1 MKKHHNA
8 FFSAFQTRLRGIA
21 LGLALFLP
29 SLFFAQQKPPAPHL
43 SADAP
48 GWMYL
53 LAAENP
59 NVLEVQKAYAAF
71 YENQPFEKNAY
82 TQYFKHWMHWARP
95 FVQADGSLKEPGV
108 AELAERERALLTQR
122 TAMRS
127 VAHLNDNNTDNHD
140 GKGVPHFQEGTWSFL
155 GPKHTF
161 DTDGLTAVAW
171 QTNIYAI
178 DIALSNPNILYAGGE
193 TGGLWKTTDKGQNWE
208 LLTLNVLHGAFGA
221 VVIHPTDPNTVYAG
235 TSGKIIKTT
244 DGGATWSTVYSENGL
259 WVNDLAIKS
268 DQPNVVLAASDQ
280 GLLRTANAG
289 TNWTK
294 IHTQQTW
301 AVEYKPGDPNTAFA
315 IRKSGSG
322 SDFRV
327 STDGGAS
334 FNNANT
340 GWWTPGAGQSVT
352 GGMIAVCPSNPSRVY
367 AYLCGEG
374 GNLGGYIGVFRSNN
388 SGSTWSNTHPGNAI
402 GQPYSIPAHTNLM
415 DANGV
420 NWFTQG
426 FYDMA
431 IVVNPNNENQLI
443 AGGCSWFKS
452 NNGGQTWEPLGGY
465 VGGLSWSH
473 PDIQALTAL
482 GNDLWIASDGGLNY
496 SNNFGQTIDARMNG
510 ISGSDMWGFDS
521 GWNEDVLV
529 GGRYHNGNM
538 AWHEQFPEGKFYR
551 MGGAESPTGYVNP
564 GENRKMYH
572 SDIGGHELRGGF
584 LDGAKSFPVGL
595 FPNES
600 YAYYANSEMAWDP
613 RCWNIVYI
621 GYENKIWKSNDGGTS
636 YAALHSFPGNAD
648 NRVYD
653 IEVSRSNPD
662 VIYCSQW
669 DGVDDSMWKTANG
682 GQTWSKLASLPL
694 PNNNDRV
701 KLALSAEDENVLWV
715 AVTYGSN
722 GRKIYK
728 TTDGGQTWINL
739 TTATLNNLRISNI
752 MAQYGT
758 DGGIYL
764 GCNGAVFYRN
774 NSMPDWQPYSTG
786 LPLSAETNRLKPFY
800 KTGKIRNGCW
810 GFGVW
815 ETDLFEPSEVV
826 VQPMA
831 SALFANCARD
841 TIYFDDYSVLNHS
854 GASWDW
860 SFSPAPLWS
869 SASDIRNPKV
879 VFGGAGQFTATL
891 TVNGEFSKSIQI
903 SIADGCRADT
913 IPGSAVSL
921 GGNNSEDYVSLPALN
936 LNTNVLTITGWIK
949 PTGIQPEY
957 SAIFMHD
964 GEAAGFNFRPG
975 DNSLGYHWP
984 NGQWWWNSG
993 LIAPAGE
1000 WSHVAMVVEPTGI
1013 TLYLNGRGSRQTFN
1027 VPPVHFD
1034 SGNRLGNYR
1043 GWGGRY
1049 MQGSLDEFC
1058 VFDKSLTQDEIRE
1071 LMHLTKAPA
1080 EHPNL
1085 VSYFQFN
1092 ETSGPALDRVGVRH
1106 GALVGP
1112 TAKREKSTAPVG
1124 KGVSKRLQ
1132 IAPGKRRYTF
1142 DGTGLT
1148 LVFPNAG
1155 TYPNGEVVV
1164 SRLWV
1169 SPDTVPAITHRN
1181 STDYW
1186 ILQNYGTNAT
1196 FTAPAE
1202 IWFSKLGA
1210 MPADLPAAACK
1221 LWRRNPV
1228 AHGPLWQNTDVA
1240 DVLNE
1245 GPNASLGFIS
1255 NNQLTS
1261 AGQFWLELPG
1271 LVEVQKPSTA
1281 SSQVLVMADQFRIF
1295 PNPVAEQ
1302 GTLQLYGTASGTNTF
1317 RLFDAKGNQV
1327 RVVKFE
1333 GNGTLSLQGLPTGT
1347 YAYRIENADAM
1358 RMGQVVVVE

>member
-1 MKKHHNA
+1 MLSLRMKNRPDSLI
-8 FFSAFQTRLRGIA
+8 SAFQTCLRGTA

-29 SLFFAQQKPPAPHL
+29 SLLFAQQKPAAPHL
-43 SADAP
+43 AADAP

-71 YENQPFEKNAY
+71 YENRPFEKNSY

-95 FVQADGSLKEPGV
+95 FVQPDGSLKEPGV
-108 AELAERERALLTQR
+108 AELAEREGSLLAQR
-122 TAMRS
+122 TAMRGN
-127 VAHLNDNNTDNHD
+127 A
-140 GKGVPHFQEGTWSFL
+140 GTWSFL
-155 GPKHTF
+155 GPKQTF
-161 DTDGLTAVAW
+161 DTDGLTAVTW
-171 QTNIYAI
+171 QTNIYSI
-178 DIALSNPNILYAGGE
+178 DIALSNSNILYAGGE
-193 TGGLWKTTDKGQNWE
+193 SGGLWKTTDKGQNWE
-208 LLTLNVLHGAFGA
+208 LLTLNVLHGAFGT
-221 VVIHPTDPNTVYAG
+221 VKIHPTDPNTVYAG

-244 DGGATWSTVYSENGL
+244 DGGVTWSTVYSENGL
-259 WVNDLAIKS
+259 WVNDIAIKT

-289 TNWTK
+289 TNWAK

-301 AVEYKPGDPNTAFA
+301 AVEYKPGDPSTAFV

-352 GGMIAVCPSNPSRVY
+352 GGMIAVCPSNPARVY

-388 SGSTWSNTHPGNAI
+388 SGSSWSNTHPGNAI

-420 NWFTQG
+420 DWFTQG

-473 PDIQALTAL
+473 PDIQALTAQ

-496 SNNFGQTIDARMNG
+496 SNDFGQTMDARMNG

-621 GYENKIWKSNDGGTS
+621 GYENKIWKSSDGGTS

-669 DGVDDSMWKTANG
+669 DGVDDSMWKTVDG
-682 GQTWSKLASLPL
+682 GQTWSKLTSLPL

-715 AVTYGSN
+715 ALTYGSN

-728 TTDGGQTWINL
+728 TTDGGQSWMNL
-739 TTATLNNLRISNI
+739 STAALDNIRISNI

-774 NSMPDWQPYSTG
+774 NSMSDWQPYSTG
-786 LPLSAETNRLKPFY
+786 LPVSAETNRLKPFY

-854 GASWDW
+854 GASWEW

-869 SASDIRNPKV
+869 SATDIRNPKA

-921 GGNNSEDYVSLPALN
+921 GGNNAQDYVSIPALN

-949 PTGIQPEY
+949 PEGIQPEY

-964 GEAAGFNFRPG
+964 GETAGFNFRPG

-1013 TLYLNGRGSRQTFN
+1013 TLYLNGRGSRQMFN

-1058 VFDKSLTQDEIRE
+1058 VFDKSLTQNEIRE
-1071 LMHLTKAPA
+1071 LMHLTKAPE

-1085 VSYFQFN
+1085 ISYFQFN

-1132 IAPGKRRYTF
+1132 IAPGKKRYTF

-1148 LVFPNAG
+1148 LVFPNVG

-1164 SRLWV
+1164 SRLFV
-1169 SPDTVPAITHRN
+1169 APDTLPAITHRN
-1181 STDYW
+1181 ATDYW
-1186 ILQNYGTNAT
+1186 ILQNYGMNTT

-1202 IWFSKLGA
+1202 IWFSKIGA

-1228 AHGPLWQNTDVA
+1228 AHGPLWQDMDVA

-1245 GPNASLGFIS
+1245 GPSASLGFIT

-1271 LVEVQKPSTA
+1271 LVEVQKPNST
-1281 SSQVLVMADQFRIF
+1281 SSLDLVAADLFRIF
-1295 PNPVAEQ
+1295 PNPVAEN
-1302 GTLQLYGTASGTNTF
+1302 GTLQLYGTASGTSTF
-1317 RLFDAKGNQV
+1317 RLFDAKGNQI

-1333 GNGTLSLQGLPTGT
+1333 GNGRLSLHGLPTGT
-1347 YAYRIENADAM
+1347 YAYRIESADALLL
-1358 RMGQVVVVE
+1358 GQVVVVE